1 VAIDAAQ
8 TLHERRT
15 WAESP
20 PRIAARECSPRTR
33 GWLVRRMLLAADV
46 AGLVVAFLAA
56 RLLSG
61 AGMTADPVALAL
73 FLLTLP
79 GWVVAAKLYG
89 LYDRDEELNDHST
102 LDEGVAV
109 LHLVTVGTWLV
120 VAGASLVG
128 ARAPA
133 LTTATAFWLLA
144 VAALVIARAVARC
157 LCRQSVHYL
166 QNTVIVGAGT
176 VGQLVARKF
185 LQHPEYGIN
194 VVGFVDARPRERRA
208 DLGHL
213 ALLGELANLRSI
225 VTTFDVERVVLAFS
239 DASHEETLEVVRSLR
254 DLDVQIDLVPRLF
267 ELVGPRVN
275 VHTVECLA
283 LIGLPPVKFAPSSLL
298 LKRGLDVTGALI
310 GLALA
315 APLLAVIALLV
326 KLDSPGPALFRQ
338 TRLGMGRRPF
348 TTLKFRTM
356 LETTG
361 DAEHRAYI
369 QSTMTTAAV
378 AAGNGLYKLQ
388 REASVTRVGAWL
400 RRTSLDELP
409 QLVNV
414 LLGQM
419 SLVGPRPCLPY
430 EVEHFEPHHH
440 ERFLVPAG
448 LTGLWQVTARARATF
463 GEALEM
469 DVAYVHAWSLGLDLR
484 LLLRTPLALLRPQ
497 ATA

>member
-8 TLHERRT
+8 ILSERRT
-15 WAESP
+15 WGGST
-20 PRIAARECSPRTR
+20 PRAVSKLKPARTR
-33 GWLVRRMLLAADV
+33 GWLVRRALLAADV
-46 AGLVVAFLAA
+46 AGLLVAFFAA
-56 RLLSG
+56 RAV
-61 AGMTADPVALAL
+61 AGSTLTGDPAALAWFAGAVPL
-73 FLLTLP
+73 
-79 GWVVAAKLYG
+79 WIVATKLYG

-102 LDEGVAV
+102 VDEAVSV
-109 LHLVTVGTWLV
+109 LHVVTVGTWSVVAAGVLFGTDAPSLV
-120 VAGASLVG
+120 VATEFWIVAVPVLV
-128 ARAPA
+128 
-133 LTTATAFWLLA
+133 AT
-144 VAALVIARAVARC
+144 RSVART
-157 LCRQSVHYL
+157 LCRKSVLYL

-185 LQHPEYGIN
+185 MHHPEYGIH
-194 VVGFVDARPRERRA
+194 VVGFVDAHPRERRA

-213 ALLGELANLRSI
+213 ALLGELDDLRS
-225 VTTFDVERVVLAFS
+225 VVSTFDVERVVLAFS
-239 DASHEETLEVVRSLR
+239 DASHQETLAVVRTLR

-275 VHTVECLA
+275 VHTVECLP

-298 LKRGLDVTGALI
+298 LKRAMDVI
-310 GLALA
+310 GSTAVLVVV
-315 APLLAVIALLV
+315 APLLAAIALLV
-326 KLDSPGPALFRQ
+326 KLDSPGPVLFRQ
-338 TRLGMGRRPF
+338 TRLGMGQRPF

-356 LETTG
+356 HAST
-361 DAEHRAYI
+361 DDREHRAYI
-369 QSTMTTAAV
+369 ESTMSADATAN
-378 AAGNGLYKLQ
+378 GNGLYKLP
-388 REASVTRVGAWL
+388 REKAVTRVGAWL

-409 QLVNV
+409 QLANV
-414 LLGQM
+414 LVGQM

-484 LLLRTPLALLRPQ
+484 LLLHTPLALLRPQ
-497 ATA
+497 RTA